1 MHQNELG
8 SVSSL
13 SWVSLALIVVFLF
26 FVFVVVVV
34 MCSPDRGDLKPST
47 LKYLWLGRRDLNRL
61 QVGVFG
67 WGG

>member
-13 SWVSLALIVVFLF
+13 SWVSLALIVVVVF
-26 FVFVVVVV
+26 FFVVVVV

-47 LKYLWLGRRDLNRL
+47 LKYLWLGRRDLNCL
-61 QVGVFG
+61 QLGVFG